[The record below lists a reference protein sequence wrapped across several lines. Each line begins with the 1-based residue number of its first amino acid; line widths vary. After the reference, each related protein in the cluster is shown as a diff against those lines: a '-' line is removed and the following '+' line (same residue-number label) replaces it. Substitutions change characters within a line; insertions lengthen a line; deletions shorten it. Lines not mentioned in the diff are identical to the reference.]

1 MARRSR
7 IREIKGAG
15 RLLGIALAV
24 SMASGLVGC
33 QTFRELAAL
42 EKVDFLLRDVDNID
56 LAGVRLDGIRSF
68 GDLGPAQVV
77 RLLAA
82 VGQGRLP
89 LQVRVNVLAE
99 NPSSNPVTARMIGL
113 DWTLLLE
120 GKETVAGSIA
130 NAVSLPPGAPQV
142 IPIDASLD
150 LLQFFSESGP
160 DLVELVL
167 ALTGQGGGESK
178 EIAIRAT
185 PTIDTPLG
193 PMTYPTPITIL
204 RQEVGR

>member
-1 MARRSR
+1 MRGMRGTR
-7 IREIKGAG
+7 H
-15 RLLGIALAV
+15 LLGVTLAAT
-24 SMASGLVGC
+24 MASALIGC
-33 QTFRELAAL
+33 QTFREIAAL
-42 EKVDFLLRDVDNID
+42 ENVNFALRDVTDID
-56 LAGVRLDGIRSF
+56 LAGVRLDGVRSY
-68 GDLGPAQVV
+68 GDLGPSQVV

-89 LQVRVNVLAE
+89 LRLRVNVLAE
-99 NPSSNPVTARMIGL
+99 NPGTNVVTARMVRM
-113 DWTLLLE
+113 DWALLLE

-130 NAVSLPPGAPQV
+130 DAISLPPGTPQV

-167 ALTGQGGGESK
+167 ALTGQGGGEPK

-193 PMTYPTPITIL
+193 AMPYPTPITIL
-204 RQEVGR
+204 RQEIGG

>member
-1 MARRSR
+1 MRRMYR
-7 IREIKGAG
+7 PRH
-15 RLLGIALAV
+15 LFGIALA
-24 SMASGLVGC
+24 ASVATSLAGC
-33 QTFRELAAL
+33 QTFRELTAL
-42 EKVDFLLRDVDNID
+42 DKVNFALRDVSNID
-56 LAGVRLDGIRSF
+56 LAGVRLDGIRSYE
-68 GDLGPAQVV
+68 DLGPSQVV

-89 LQVRVNVLAE
+89 LQLRVNVLAE
-99 NPSSNPVTARMIGL
+99 NPSTNAVTARMIGM

-120 GKETVAGSIA
+120 GRETVAGSIA

-142 IPIDASLD
+142 VPIEASLD

-167 ALTGQGGGESK
+167 ALTGQAGGESK

-204 RQEVGR
+204 RQQIGG